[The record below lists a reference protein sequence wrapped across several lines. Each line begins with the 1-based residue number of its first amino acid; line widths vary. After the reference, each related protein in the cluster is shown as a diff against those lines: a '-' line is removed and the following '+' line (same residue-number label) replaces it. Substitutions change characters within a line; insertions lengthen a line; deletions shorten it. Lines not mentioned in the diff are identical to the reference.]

1 MSRLIAAVIVVVFA
15 GLTVH
20 AQPAPSIVAD
30 VRGEQT
36 MSCSVNCVEMAEL
49 ADDYLHDRM
58 YWIERVRYR
67 VHLAT
72 CPVCRAQ
79 LERDDAV
86 GRTIEGPDGVSPRSP
101 S

>member
-1 MSRLIAAVIVVVFA
+1 
-15 GLTVH
+15 
-20 AQPAPSIVAD
+20 
-30 VRGEQT
+30 

-72 CPVCRAQ
+72 CPVCREQ
-79 LERDDAV
+79 LRDEAV
-86 GRTIEGPDGVSPRSP
+86 RPTIEGPDVVSPRSP